1 MLLINDH
8 KVKILKTESA
18 AVVLKSNGYS
28 VEDKSNAV
36 YIDGTK
42 YAPESLR
49 RAFVRKN
56 SNCVIEVREEK
67 P

>member
-8 KVKILKTESA
+8 PVKVLKTESA

-28 VEDKSNAV
+28 VSDGNHSV
-36 YIDGTK
+36 YIDGAK
-42 YAPESLR
+42 YAPETLR

-56 SNCVIEVREEK
+56 SNVVIEVREEK